1 MIDRAV
7 NNNNN
12 LSFLKRKKSERVG
25 LSVCRRV
32 VDVHTLHFSKKKQK
46 EKKMKKW
53 RVTNPTQQVNL

>member
-32 VDVHTLHFSKKKQK
+32 VDVHTLHFSKKKAK
-46 EKKMKKW
+46 GKKDEKVKSY
-53 RVTNPTQQVNL
+53 